1 MSVLLYE
8 KHGEIAKIILNR
20 PEKRNALNAAMLKG
34 IDASLDKAADDD
46 GVKVLILC
54 AAGEKAFT
62 AGFDLKESMD
72 NNITD
77 IVERRKDTKS
87 EIDFF
92 MKLWRFPKPVIASV
106 QGYCIGGG
114 NTMSFMSD
122 MIIAADNAQFGNPE
136 MLLGYVPQ
144 IPIELWKM
152 PFNKLREWFYL
163 SKYYTAQELRDM
175 GVVNEVVPYA
185 NLEERTME
193 IARQVAKVPA
203 DSMQMTKYALNK
215 AYELQGLTHTIDF
228 VSEMFNLGRT
238 HMQQNEMAKFRDSM
252 NKGGLKAALD
262 EQYK

>member
-20 PEKRNALNAAMLKG
+20 PEKRNALNSAMIRG
-34 IDASLDKAADDD
+34 IGESLEKAADPE
-46 GVKVLILC
+46 VKVLILC
-54 AAGEKAFT
+54 GAGEKAFT
-62 AGFDLKESMD
+62 AGFDLKESME

-77 IVERRKDTKS
+77 IVERRADTKS

-92 MKLWRFPKPVIASV
+92 MKLWHFPKPVIASV

-114 NTMSFMSD
+114 NTLSFMSD

-144 IPIELWKM
+144 IPIEIWKM
-152 PFNKLREWFYL
+152 PFNKAREWFYM
-163 SKYYTAQELRDM
+163 SKYLSAQELHGL
-175 GVVNEVVPYA
+175 GVVNEVVPFEQ
-185 NLEERTME
+185 LGERTME
-193 IARQVAKVPA
+193 VAKQIARVPA
-203 DSMQMTKYALNK
+203 DSMRMTKYALNK

-238 HMQQNEMAKFRDSM
+238 HMQQNEMAKFRDSI